1 MDLISR
7 LNEGVCQQGV
17 EISVPSVSVN
27 TERKKSVLPLSPAS
41 HLQPE
46 ALQALQSSTGSPDM
60 QGKFTEP
67 GSSHKKIFTYR

>member
-7 LNEGVCQQGV
+7 LNEGVCQEGV

-41 HLQPE
+41 YLQPE
-46 ALQALQSSTGSPDM
+46 ALQSL
-60 QGKFTEP
+60 
-67 GSSHKKIFTYR
+67 